1 MALCVLA
8 FVAMTVGWL
17 WGGHVERFG
26 AAVLLLSWLAFGPI
40 MWRIGDVYV
49 DSAIEDT
56 LLLLIFGGLAF
67 RSNRWWPFVAASAL
81 ALTVLV
87 HIFTIMTD
95 ISWAAAVSAR
105 VGFGLVTYTALLA
118 GVAERW
124 LAGER
129 SVSGRE
135 PWRRGRPGT
144 GISRDIPSSEGA
156 ATSRSSC

>member
-1 MALCVLA
+1 MI
-8 FVAMTVGWL
+8 VGWL
-17 WGGHVERFG
+17 CGGHSERFG

-49 DSAIEDT
+49 DSMMEDT

-81 ALTVLV
+81 ALTVVV
-87 HIFTIMTD
+87 HVFTIVTD

-118 GVAERW
+118 GVSERW

-129 SVSGRE
+129 PVSGRRL
-135 PWRRGRPGT
+135 WRRGRPGA
-144 GISRDIPSSEGA
+144 GIPRGAPSSEGA
-156 ATSRSSC
+156 ATCRPSC